1 MDAIDLAML
10 KLLQK
15 NARISLSEI
24 SGQINLSLPSVSERL
39 RKLERSGVIEGYTVK
54 LNPDKFG
61 RNLWCYCF
69 IVMKD
74 KNAHSDDAFLQFI
87 AGEPDILECHCITGD
102 YEYLLKIATKSTK
115 ELERLLARL
124 REQFPVVRSNTVTV
138 LSTIKDADWCLPE

>member
-1 MDAIDLAML
+1 MDSIDLAML

-39 RKLERSGVIEGYTVK
+39 RKLEKSGVIEGYTAR
-54 LNPDKFG
+54 LNPDKFD
-61 RNLWCYCF
+61 RNLWCFCF
-69 IVMKD
+69 IVMKN
-74 KNAHSDDAFLQFI
+74 KNAHNDDAFLQFI

-124 REQFPVVRSNTVTV
+124 REKFPIVRSNTVTV
-138 LSTIKDADWCLPE
+138 LSTIKDMDLCLPE